1 MAITQQ
7 LPNGSPTPLNYLA
20 TKIDAVV
27 LGDQG
32 TTLITAD
39 FCFCDHECEYEQKVL
54 AKVSGGLDHE
64 NDQSA
69 FLFRALIAADTIE
82 IKLFKDDIEVD
93 TMDDAT
99 LGTFFDF
106 GFNALQPLY
115 KGYLLDWDLVLSLH
129 GAGKYQVKADQSII
143 GTASTFESQVFRLYP
158 YTEELANGTIRL
170 DTVQNGNIEASE
182 FDYTGMDWAQSMR
195 ILGRFGNK
203 AQTYTT
209 DRYFGSDLRLNQI
222 QDTVINTYTL
232 QTELIPNFIHGL
244 ITEDNLLANEIIV
257 IDYNLFNFGDL
268 YREYVLYTEEYS
280 DSQYFSKSRKGRF
293 EFKLTDKQQNIRKRN
308 FT

>member
-1 MAITQQ
+1 M
-7 LPNGSPTPLNYLA
+7 
-20 TKIDAVV
+20 
-27 LGDQG
+27 
-32 TTLITAD
+32 
-39 FCFCDHECEYEQKVL
+39 
-54 AKVSGGLDHE
+54 
-64 NDQSA
+64 
-69 FLFRALIAADTIE
+69 
-82 IKLFKDDIEVD
+82 
-93 TMDDAT
+93 
-99 LGTFFDF
+99 
-106 GFNALQPLY
+106 
-115 KGYLLDWDLVLSLH
+115 LSLH
-129 GAGKYQVKADQSII
+129 GAGKYQIKADQVII